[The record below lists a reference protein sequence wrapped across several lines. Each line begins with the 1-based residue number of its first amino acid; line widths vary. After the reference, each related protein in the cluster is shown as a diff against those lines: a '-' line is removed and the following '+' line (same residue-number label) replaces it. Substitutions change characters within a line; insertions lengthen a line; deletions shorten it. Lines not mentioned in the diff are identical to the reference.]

1 MTVSIQEAI
10 VRLCRD
16 THVPKVE
23 AVFGTAG
30 VDAIFQVMKTA
41 QKVYAH
47 IEPERIPG
55 TLIIFQRVSDG
66 SSNPAEFG
74 QPIVLATLANSI
86 AAQIVLETN
95 EVGTV
100 CLRPD
105 LDQRGMEALAQSAVV
120 YRYSS
125 GKEEFLAG
133 TERMDVFRIDPV
145 ALSQFSVPTFANLRE
160 ALQHYN
166 SGSVRESTC
175 LIFRKIWKDTNR
187 LFLKVKPEA
196 IMRDSLTQ
204 FLKNRLGADY
214 DVMPEQN
221 VDESHPVDIRISPR
235 LANSRLM
242 LIEIKWLGDSAEV
255 GGKITV
261 SYRDARAQDGAD
273 QLAGYIDK
281 QKQSTPNRVCHGYYV
296 VIDARRKG
304 LVMGTTKITKS
315 NGLYYENRELHLNP
329 AHHKNRDDFDE
340 PYRMF
345 ARPIC
350 VL

>member
-1 MTVSIQEAI
+1 MAVSIQEAI

-30 VDAIFQVMKTA
+30 VDAIFQIMDTA

-66 SSNPAEFG
+66 ISNPVAPG
-74 QPIVLATLANSI
+74 QPIVLATLANST
-86 AAQIVLETN
+86 AAQIVLETSAAGK
-95 EVGTV
+95 VW
-100 CLRPD
+100 LRTN
-105 LDQRGMEALAQSAVV
+105 LDQSDIGTLAQSAVV
-120 YRYSS
+120 YRYSN

-133 TERMDVFRIDPV
+133 TERIDVFQIDPV

-166 SGSVRESTC
+166 SDSVRESTC

-187 LFLKVKPEA
+187 LFLNVKPEA
-196 IMRDSLTQ
+196 IIRNSLTQ

-221 VDESHPVDIRISPR
+221 VDASHPVDIRISTR

-242 LIEIKWLGDSAEV
+242 LIEIKWLGDSAQK

-261 SYRDARAQDGAD
+261 RYRGARAQEGAN
-273 QLAGYIDK
+273 QLANYIDK

-304 LVMGTTKITKS
+304 LKKGTTKITKS
-315 NGLYYENRELHLNP
+315 EGLYYEDRKLHFNP
-329 AHHKNRDDFDE
+329 AHHTNRDDFDE

-345 ARPIC
+345 ARPIF
-350 VL
+350 VS